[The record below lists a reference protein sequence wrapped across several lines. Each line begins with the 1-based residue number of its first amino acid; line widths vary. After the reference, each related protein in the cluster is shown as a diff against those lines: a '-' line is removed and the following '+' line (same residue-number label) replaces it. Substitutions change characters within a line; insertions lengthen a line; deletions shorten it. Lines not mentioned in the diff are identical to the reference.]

1 MALRGRYIF
10 SILAILVLITSFG
23 AGTFSI
29 HSAEASTAIPVSSS
43 SAPVAGTA
51 VCGQKILDA
60 PWNYSGAAGTYTV
73 SGSPA
78 GLPTFGAAGTN
89 FPSATS
95 LIVVPTGDNTAAAD
109 TGEYNV
115 DNTVVYFEPG
125 EHDVKNGMYTGHDSA
140 YVGGYT
146 KATGKAIINGVDGA
160 TNGTGLGGTVL
171 AYSTPSS
178 GNDVVDTWEYLTIEN
193 YTSSRNSSVMGEV
206 NGGSSDIG
214 DTYEYDTIGPNEY
227 GYDGNSNPPATD
239 QNSGGGYAIDAGS
252 NTTIEHNCLVHN
264 AQGAFNVSN
273 SVNLVIDHNEISW
286 NGIGEYP
293 DTGTSSGQSTHS
305 CGCSGGGKIFFSLNA
320 DVVANYIHDNY
331 NAGVWFDF
339 DNSGSNISHN
349 YIASNWGPG
358 IMYEASYNA
367 DISDN
372 TLTGNGWASDGAW
385 PAGVNGGS
393 CYGGI
398 SCTNGGGPVTGAGG
412 GNSYAVIDLSNSGGN
427 SKLADV
433 SVSSSVSP
441 LCTTVC
447 TEKSRYAG
455 HLTVSGNTLIN
466 NFGGVKVYT
475 DTNRYPGNIDNDSAC
490 SIPLG
495 VLDQDNNTTYYKQ
508 GSILDT
514 GSDSAISGSSV
525 TTAGGTQTICN
536 NYGQSVDA
544 SSDVTSQAPSVG
556 MAAYDENTGKFLGNV
571 VSVTSA
577 NAFTLSKSPGDET
590 GASLLLSAYGGC
602 GPADYYH
609 GAPGV
614 KSGTPKAY
622 YWDNCNWGSRNV
634 SVTGNTFSSDT
645 SVITDCTV
653 TANRCGFMDAVAFNA
668 GVPVLMGYWDN
679 YTTQLAAAT
688 GGLGNVW
695 HDNTYTGTWQF
706 EAGSQGN
713 QVTQSQWQ
721 ASPYGQDSGSSFS

>member
-1 MALRGRYIF
+1 MVVRRYYLTSLIAVIVLVAALG
-10 SILAILVLITSFG
+10 V
-23 AGTFSI
+23 GTFSI
-29 HSAEASTAIPVSSS
+29 KSAQASANGPASAIT
-43 SAPVAGTA
+43 APVTGTS

-60 PWNYSGAAGTYTV
+60 PWNYSGVAGTYTT

-78 GLPTFGAAGTN
+78 GLPTFGSAGTN

-95 LIVVPTGDNTAAAD
+95 LIVVPPGDNTAEAD
-109 TGEYNV
+109 TGQYNV

-125 EHDVKNGMYTGHDSA
+125 EHDIKNGMYTGHDSA

-146 KATGKAIINGVDGA
+146 RAAGKAIINGVDGA

-178 GNDVVDTWEYLTIEN
+178 GNDVADAWEYLTIEN

-227 GYDGNSNPPATD
+227 GYRGNSNAPATG

-252 NTTIEHNCLVHN
+252 DTTIEHNCLTRN

-273 SVNLVIDHNEISW
+273 AVNLVIEHNEIDR

-293 DTGTSSGQSTHS
+293 DTGASAGQSTYA
-305 CGCSGGGKIFFSLNA
+305 CGCSGGGKIFFSLNT
-320 DVVANYIHDNY
+320 DIISNYIHDNY
-331 NAGVWFDF
+331 NAGIWFDF
-339 DNSGSNISHN
+339 DNSGANISNN

-367 DISDN
+367 NISDN
-372 TLTGNGWASDGAW
+372 TLTGNGWASDGTW

-412 GNSYAVIDLSNSGGN
+412 GNPYAVIDLSNSGGN
-427 SKLADV
+427 SKLTNV
-433 SVSSSVSP
+433 SVSSAISP
-441 LCTTVC
+441 TCTSEC

-455 HLTVSGNTLIN
+455 HLTVSNNVLMN

-475 DTNRYPGNIDNDSAC
+475 DTNRYPGDIDNDSAC

-508 GSILDT
+508 GSVLDT
-514 GSDSAISGSSV
+514 GSDSDISGSSV
-525 TTAGGTQTICN
+525 TSTGGTQTICN

-544 SSDVTSQAPSVG
+544 SSDVSIQAPSVG
-556 MAAYDENTGKFLGNV
+556 MAVYDENSGKFLGNIA
-571 VSVTSA
+571 SVTSA
-577 NAFTLSKSPGDET
+577 NSFTLSKSPGDET

-609 GAPGV
+609 GAPGI
-614 KSGTPKAY
+614 KSGTPKAD
-622 YWDNCNWGSRNV
+622 YWDNCIWGSRNI
-634 SVTGNTFSSDT
+634 SVTGNTFSDDAND
-645 SVITDCTV
+645 ITGCTV
-653 TANRCGFMDAVAFNA
+653 TANLCGFMDAMAFNA

-679 YTTQLAAAT
+679 YVNQIANAT
-688 GGLGNVW
+688 GGLGNIW
-695 HDNTYTGTWQF
+695 NSNTYTGTWQF
-706 EAGSQGN
+706 EAGAQGN
-713 QVTQSQWQ
+713 QVTQNQWQ
-721 ASPYGQDSGSSFS
+721 SSPFNQDSGSSFS